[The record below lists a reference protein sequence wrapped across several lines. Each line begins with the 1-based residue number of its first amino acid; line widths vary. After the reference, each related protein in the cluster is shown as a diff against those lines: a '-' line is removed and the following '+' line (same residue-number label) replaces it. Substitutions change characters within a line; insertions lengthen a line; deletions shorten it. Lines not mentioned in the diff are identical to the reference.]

1 MYSTVVV
8 PVDPSAGGEAALPVA
23 ATVARQVGSSLEL
36 LTVAP
41 PGADQATLHGQ
52 LRERAAPFG
61 DIAETRVITSDDV
74 AGAICAE
81 ADSSDT
87 LVCMATRARRPITE
101 AVLGS
106 VADRVV
112 RELHRPVLLVGPH
125 CGRPPERF
133 ASMVVGLDGSE
144 LAEAI
149 LPVVTD
155 WSSALGLTP
164 WLFQVLTAR
173 MPLEV
178 GGEDVRETAY
188 VHRVASRLERPD
200 VNVEWE
206 VSREHQAAPAIADF
220 AVDRPVLSLIAL
232 TTHGRSGLSRVTLGS
247 AAGEVVRR
255 ATVPVLVVRPEQA

>member
-1 MYSTVVV
+1 MYRTVLV

-23 ATVARQVGSSLEL
+23 ATVAGQADASLEL
-36 LTVAP
+36 LAVAP
-41 PGADQATLHGQ
+41 PGADPAEVHEQ
-52 LRERAAPFG
+52 LTERARPQGVA
-61 DIAETRVITSDDV
+61 AETRVVISEDV

-81 ADSSDT
+81 ADTAGT

-112 RELHRPVLLVGPH
+112 RELHRPVLLIGPH
-125 CGRPPERF
+125 CGRPPDRF
-133 ASMVVGLDGSE
+133 GTMVVGLDGSD

-149 LPVVTD
+149 LPVVAD
-155 WSSALGLTP
+155 WSAGLGLTP

-178 GGEDVRETAY
+178 GGEDVHETAY
-188 VHRVASRLERPD
+188 VHRVANRLQRPG
-200 VNVEWE
+200 VTVEWE
-206 VSREHQAAPAIADF
+206 VSREHQAAPAIAEF
-220 AVDRPVLSLIAL
+220 AADRPASLIAL
-232 TTHGRSGLSRVTLGS
+232 TTHGRSGISRVAMGS

-255 ATVPVLVVRPEQA
+255 STVPVLVVRPGPT